1 MEAMTDYRHFRSET
15 DDEGIVWLTFDKA
28 ESGTNVFSP
37 DVLEELDRAL
47 QTVAAEKPR
56 GLVILSGKPNGF
68 IAGADIKSFTGVKN
82 RDDAMAFLRRG
93 QEVFNRLAALGI
105 PTVALIHGFCLGGGT
120 EMALACRYRVM
131 RDDPGTRIG
140 LPEVRLGI
148 HPGWG
153 GSARLVPLVGAIKAM
168 DLILTGRSI
177 DGRSARRFGV
187 VDHVAPERHLR
198 AAARRLVMDQPQ
210 PHRPGLVD
218 RLSNAALVRPLLGR
232 VFRRQVGKR
241 ASKQHYPAPYAMID
255 IWQRHAGD
263 PTRMLQAEAESLAR
277 LITGVTA
284 RNLIRVFFLMERL
297 KSLGKDSSRRPA
309 HVHVIGAG
317 TMGGDI
323 ASWCALRGFNVTLQ
337 DQAPERIAPA
347 IARARTLFRRKLKQP
362 RKVQAAMDRL
372 MPDHRGYGVSRADIV
387 IEAIFE
393 DAEVKRALYCDIE
406 PRMKDDAILATNTS
420 SIPLE
425 ELTDALARPGR
436 LVGLHFFNPVAKMQ
450 LVEIVH
456 GRETDSEVAGRAM
469 AFTRQIDRLPLP
481 VSSTPGFLVNRIL
494 MPYLMEAV
502 LLESEGVPA
511 TLIDRAATDFG
522 MPMGP
527 VELADTVGLDICL
540 HVAEILGAHFGVGV
554 PERLQGLV
562 SDGHLGRKSGRGF
575 YRYKKGRPVKPKASA
590 GSWNM
595 EDISNRLVLRLLNEA
610 VSCLREHVVDDA
622 ELLDAGMVFGT
633 GFAPFRG
640 GPMNHVDAVGAG
652 ELLRLL
658 ENEKHLRGERF
669 TPDPGWETLL
679 ETTNGTP
686 AHVNRSH

>member
-1 MEAMTDYRHFRSET
+1 MDNTGESLHFRSET
-15 DDEGIVWLTFDKA
+15 DPDNVVWLSFDKA
-28 ESGTNVFSP
+28 ETGTNVFSP
-37 DVLEELDRAL
+37 EVLEELDLLL
-47 QTVAAEKPR
+47 QGIVAQQPR

-68 IAGADIKSFTGVKN
+68 IAGADIKSFTRVRN
-82 RDDAMAFLRRG
+82 EQDAMAFLQRG
-93 QEVFNRLAALGI
+93 QEVFSRLAACTF
-105 PTVALIHGFCLGGGT
+105 PTVAMIHGFCLGGGT

-153 GSARLVPLVGAIKAM
+153 GSARMVPLIGALKAM

-177 DGRSARRFGV
+177 DGRAAKRFGL
-187 VDHVAPERHLR
+187 VDRVAPERHLR
-198 AAARRLVMDQPQ
+198 EAARRLVIDQPA
-210 PHRPGLVD
+210 PHRAGFLD
-218 RLSNAALVRPLLGR
+218 RLSNHALVRPLLAR

-241 ASKQHYPAPYAMID
+241 ASKRHYPAPYAMID
-255 IWQRHAGD
+255 IWQRHAGNQ
-263 PTRMLQAEAESLAR
+263 PRMLQAEAESLAR
-277 LITGVTA
+277 LITGATA

-297 KSLGKDSSRRPA
+297 KSLGRDTSWRPA

-317 TMGGDI
+317 IMGGDI
-323 ASWCALRGFNVTLQ
+323 ASWCALRGFRVSLQ

-347 IARARTLFRRKLKQP
+347 LARAHTLFRRKLKHP

-393 DAEVKRALYCDIE
+393 DAEVKRSLYRDIE
-406 PRMKDDAILATNTS
+406 PRMKDDAMLATNTS

-425 ELTDALARPGR
+425 ELTESLSRPGR

-456 GRETDSEVAGRAM
+456 GQSTDGDVAGRAM

-527 VELADTVGLDICL
+527 VELADAVGLDICL
-540 HVAEILGAHFGVGV
+540 HVAENLGSHFNTEV
-554 PERLQGLV
+554 PERLQKLV
-562 SDGHLGRKSGRGF
+562 ADGNLGKKTGQGF
-575 YRYKKGRPVKPKASA
+575 YRYKKGKAVRPKAGA
-590 GSWNM
+590 GNWNM
-595 EDISNRLVLRLLNEA
+595 EDITNRLVLRLLNEA
-610 VSCLREHVVDDA
+610 VSCIREQVVEDP

-640 GPMNHVDAVGAG
+640 GPMNHVDAIGAQ
-652 ELLRLL
+652 ELLELL
-658 ENEKHLRGERF
+658 EQEKQLRGERF
-669 TPDPGWETLL
+669 TPDQGWESLIKSTKGN
-679 ETTNGTP
+679 T
-686 AHVNRSH
+686 

>member
-1 MEAMTDYRHFRSET
+1 MDNTGESLHFLSET
-15 DDEGIVWLTFDKA
+15 DPDNVVWLSFDKA
-28 ESGTNVFSP
+28 ETGTNVFSP
-37 DVLEELDRAL
+37 EVLEELDLLL
-47 QTVAAEKPR
+47 QGIVAQQPR

-68 IAGADIKSFTGVKN
+68 IAGADIKSFTRVRN
-82 RDDAMAFLRRG
+82 EQDAMAFLQRG
-93 QEVFNRLAALGI
+93 QEVFSRLAACTF
-105 PTVALIHGFCLGGGT
+105 PTVAMIHGFCLGGGT

-153 GSARLVPLVGAIKAM
+153 GSARMVPLIGALKAM

-177 DGRSARRFGV
+177 DGRAAKRFGL
-187 VDHVAPERHLR
+187 VDRVAPERHLR
-198 AAARRLVMDQPQ
+198 EAARRLVIDQPA
-210 PHRPGLVD
+210 PHRAGFLD
-218 RLSNAALVRPLLGR
+218 RLSNHALVRPLLAR

-241 ASKQHYPAPYAMID
+241 AAKRHYPAPYAMID
-255 IWQRHAGD
+255 IWQRHAGNQ
-263 PTRMLQAEAESLAR
+263 PRMLQAEAESLAR
-277 LITGVTA
+277 LITGATA

-297 KSLGKDSSRRPA
+297 KSLGRDTSWRPA

-317 TMGGDI
+317 IMGGDI
-323 ASWCALRGFNVTLQ
+323 ASWCALRGFRVSLQ

-347 IARARTLFRRKLKQP
+347 LARAHTLFRRKLKHP

-393 DAEVKRALYCDIE
+393 DAEVKRSLYRDIE
-406 PRMKDDAILATNTS
+406 PRMKDDAMLATNTS

-425 ELTDALARPGR
+425 ELTESLSRPGR

-456 GRETDSEVAGRAM
+456 GQSTDGDVAGRAM

-502 LLESEGVPA
+502 VLESEGVPA

-527 VELADTVGLDICL
+527 VELADAVGLDICL
-540 HVAEILGAHFGVGV
+540 HVAENLGSHFNTEV
-554 PERLQGLV
+554 PERLQKLV
-562 SDGHLGRKSGRGF
+562 ADGNLGKKTGQGF
-575 YRYKKGRPVKPKASA
+575 YRYKKGKAVRPKAGA
-590 GSWNM
+590 GNWNM
-595 EDISNRLVLRLLNEA
+595 EDITNRLVLRLLNEA
-610 VSCLREHVVDDA
+610 VSCIREQVVEDP

-640 GPMNHVDAVGAG
+640 GPMNHVDAIGAR
-652 ELLRLL
+652 ELLELL
-658 ENEKHLRGERF
+658 EQEKQLRGERF
-669 TPDPGWETLL
+669 TPDQGWESLIKSTKGN
-679 ETTNGTP
+679 T
-686 AHVNRSH
+686 